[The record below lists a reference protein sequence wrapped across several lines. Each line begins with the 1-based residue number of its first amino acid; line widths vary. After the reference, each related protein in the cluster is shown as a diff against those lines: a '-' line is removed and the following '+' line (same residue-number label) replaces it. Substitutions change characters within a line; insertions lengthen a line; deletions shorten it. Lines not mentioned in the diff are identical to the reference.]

1 MTNSFPLLSGG
12 TLLPMRNALLFL
24 VVASLVAFAKP
35 GNQAEAVK
43 VMEGFFA
50 GTVGVNQALNRLQ
63 YLGEERYAASE
74 VLLALPRTTDARR
87 REMFFDFLSQL
98 NVREPELERAFLGA
112 LQSDQVGE
120 VMAGSRG
127 LAKLKSASAVNPLIQ
142 NLAHPMLGVR
152 RETAKALGQIGKP
165 TASKPLLAAAK
176 VEADLDVKVLM
187 ISNAGRAGDKKQAPA
202 LEALLKDSS
211 EATRMAAAQ
220 GLCALGVPKC
230 AQFANQL
237 LASADKNERFSA
249 VMLFEGTTAKVAGP
263 VLVPV
268 LADPDPKLR
277 ARAARILVQGGDATR
292 LDWLVIESA
301 KAQGEQRLVYED
313 ELEKLRVTDEQR
325 QSILKKAGLQ

>member
-1 MTNSFPLLSGG
+1 MPNSFALLSSG
-12 TLLPMRNALLFL
+12 TLHFMRNALLFISL
-24 VVASLVAFAKP
+24 FSLVAIAKP

-74 VLLALPRTTDARR
+74 VLLALRRTSDARR
-87 REMFFDFLSQL
+87 REMLFDFLSQL

-120 VMAGSRG
+120 LMAGAKG
-127 LAKLKSASAVNPLIQ
+127 LGKLKSASAVKPLIQ
-142 NLAHPMLGVR
+142 QLDHPMVGVR

-165 TASKPLLAAAK
+165 AASAPLIAAAK

-187 ISNAGRAGDKKQAPA
+187 IANAGRAGDKKQAPS
-202 LEALLKDSS
+202 LEALLKDTS

-237 LASADKNERFSA
+237 LASTDKNERFAA
-249 VMLFEGTTAKVAGP
+249 VMLFEGTTAKVSAP
-263 VLVPV
+263 VLTRV
-268 LADPDPKLR
+268 LADPDPKVR
-277 ARAARILVQGGDATR
+277 ARAARILVQGGEATR

-301 KAQGEQRLVYED
+301 RAQGEQRLFYED